1 MAEFGEMLAELR
13 QDRHMTQEQLANKI
27 FVTIGTISNYEN
39 GVHFP
44 DVEKLIKLADFFNVT
59 TDYLLGRAS
68 SDLSPDVF
76 DEPFVGKKTI
86 GSFLNDIKG
95 LSDERRQALF
105 VIMRDMQIN
114 TAVERYNKRE
124 NI

>member
-13 QDRHMTQEQLANKI
+13 QDRHMTQEQLADKI

-44 DVEKLIKLADFFNVT
+44 DVEKLVKLADFFNVT

-68 SDLSPDVF
+68 SELSPDVF
-76 DEPFVGKKTI
+76 NETFVGKKTI
-86 GSFLNDIKG
+86 GAFLNDVKS
-95 LSDERRQALF
+95 LSAERRQALL

-114 TAVERYNKRE
+114 TAVEQYNKRE